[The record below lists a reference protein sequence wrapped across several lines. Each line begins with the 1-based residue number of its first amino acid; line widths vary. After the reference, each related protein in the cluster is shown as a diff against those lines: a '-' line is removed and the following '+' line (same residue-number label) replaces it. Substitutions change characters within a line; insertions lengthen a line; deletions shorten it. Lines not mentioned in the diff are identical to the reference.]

1 MTRTGQAISSP
12 RRSLR
17 CAPASSGEAWPAAPF
32 SGPAAARPGHRRPA
46 PSSGPARMSASM
58 GWLPRRAW
66 HHSAA
71 KRAPAACADTTTVS
85 MASAARRCVMAAS
98 RQAK

>member
-1 MTRTGQAISSP
+1 
-12 RRSLR
+12 
-17 CAPASSGEAWPAAPF
+17 
-32 SGPAAARPGHRRPA
+32 
-46 PSSGPARMSASM
+46 MSASM

-85 MASAARRCVMAAS
+85 MASADRTCVIAAS